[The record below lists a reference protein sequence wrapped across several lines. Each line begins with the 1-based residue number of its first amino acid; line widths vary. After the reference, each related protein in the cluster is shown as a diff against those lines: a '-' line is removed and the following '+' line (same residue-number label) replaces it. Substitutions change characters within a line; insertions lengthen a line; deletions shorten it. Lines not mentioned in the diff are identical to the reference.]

1 MKKLIPHLTLLLLV
15 FAGTAHAQVDPHFSQ
30 YYAYPLWLNPALT
43 GIVDGDARLTANYKD
58 QWNAVGNGYRTAAAS
73 GDFRVSEKV
82 ALGFTVIDQGAG
94 NAGYNYLG
102 AYGSFAYQVKL
113 SANGYQ
119 KLNLAFQAGV
129 INRAFTP
136 SNLQFDNQYNPLS
149 GYDSSMPSYENFR
162 SANATVFDGSAG
174 IFYYNGNPAGNVNL
188 FMGLSVAHL
197 APAKNPGD
205 TTDGLSSRIPM
216 RETLHGGLRIRATD
230 GFDIT
235 PHAMFIKQAQN
246 QLLAAGLNLEF
257 KLQSDYS
264 LILGGM
270 YRVGD
275 AAVANVGFHLSNML
289 IGMSYDYTTSTLN
302 KAVNPQGT
310 YEVSLSYIIKHHLA
324 NREQI
329 CPRL

>member
-1 MKKLIPHLTLLLLV
+1 MKKLILHITLLLLV
-15 FAGTAHAQVDPHFSQ
+15 FTGTAFGQIDPHFSQ

-43 GIVDGDARLTANYKD
+43 GVVDGDTRLTANYKD
-58 QWNAVGNGYRTAAAS
+58 QWNAVGNGYRTAAVS
-73 GDFRVSEKV
+73 GDFRTSEKV
-82 ALGFTVIDQGAG
+82 ALGFTIIDQGAG
-94 NAGYNYLG
+94 TAGYNYLG
-102 AYGSFAYQVKL
+102 GYGSFAYQIPV
-113 SANGYQ
+113 SANKYQ
-119 KLNLAFQAGV
+119 KLNLGVQAGV
-129 INRAFTP
+129 INRAFNAA
-136 SNLQFDNQYNPLS
+136 NLQFDNQYNPQS
-149 GYDSSMPSYENFR
+149 GYDGSMPSYENFR
-162 SANATVFDGSAG
+162 SANSTIFDASAG
-174 IFYYNGNPAGNVNL
+174 VFYYNGDPANNVNL
-188 FMGLSVAHL
+188 FFGISAAHL
-197 APAKNPGD
+197 APVKNPGD
-205 TTDGLSSRIPM
+205 TTDGLSSRVPM
-216 RETLHGGLRIRATD
+216 RETIHGGLRIRASE

-275 AAVANVGFHLSNML
+275 AAVANVGFHLGNML

-310 YEVSLSYIIKHHLA
+310 YEVSLSYIIKHHLS